1 MNHCLSRAVFRW
13 GTGKKKKKFKK
24 MGGCCVAETLDHG
37 SWSFVELQ
45 QINPPFSLCSE
56 PELGLKSVWLF
67 VFIALTNLFI

>member
-1 MNHCLSRAVFRW
+1 MAEPWIMAAGVF
-13 GTGKKKKKFKK
+13 
-24 MGGCCVAETLDHG
+24 V
-37 SWSFVELQ
+37 VLQ